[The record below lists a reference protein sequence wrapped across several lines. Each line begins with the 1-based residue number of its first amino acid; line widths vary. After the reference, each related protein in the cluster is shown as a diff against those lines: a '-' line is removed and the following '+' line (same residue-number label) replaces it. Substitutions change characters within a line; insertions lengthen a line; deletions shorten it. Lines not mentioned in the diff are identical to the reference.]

1 MGELTDGMD
10 ETTDGGDSA
19 LPRPPQAVPRPPQT
33 SPRPP
38 QTPPRPPQT
47 SPRPPQTTLYD
58 LRVVVERIEG
68 RSVCGM
74 RVGDWFELTESSH
87 LRTCPGRFFCVYAL
101 AAVLPLLAAKQRELS
116 PGDWLESDSLVAC
129 PDPDERLIM
138 RIERSGRSE
147 VVLNDVT

>member
-38 QTPPRPPQT
+38 QTP
-47 SPRPPQTTLYD
+47 PRPPQTTLYD

-116 PGDWLESDSLVAC
+116 PGDWLENDSLVAC

>member
-10 ETTDGGDSA
+10 ETTGGGDSPA
-19 LPRPPQAVPRPPQT
+19 QT

-38 QTPPRPPQT
+38 QA
-47 SPRPPQTTLYD
+47 TLYD
-58 LRVVVERIEG
+58 VRVVVERIEG
-68 RSVCGM
+68 RAVCGM
-74 RVGDWFELTESSH
+74 RVGAWFELTESSP

-116 PGDWLESDSLVAC
+116 PGDWLESDSLGAC

-138 RIERSGRSE
+138 RVEPSGRSE
-147 VVLNDVT
+147 VVLDDVT

>member
-19 LPRPPQAVPRPPQT
+19 LRRPPQAVPRPPQT
-33 SPRPP
+33 P
-38 QTPPRPPQT
+38 Q
-47 SPRPPQTTLYD
+47 RPPQTTLYD

-87 LRTCPGRFFCVYAL
+87 LRTCPGRYFCVYAL

-116 PGDWLESDSLVAC
+116 PGDWLEHDSLVAC

-147 VVLNDVT
+147 VALNDVT

>member
-10 ETTDGGDSA
+10 ETAGAMDETAGGGGS
-19 LPRPPQAVPRPPQT
+19 AVPRPPQV
-33 SPRPP
+33 
-38 QTPPRPPQT
+38 
-47 SPRPPQTTLYD
+47 TLHD

-74 RVGDWFELTESSH
+74 RPGDWFELTESSH

>member
-1 MGELTDGMD
+1 MSDAAD
-10 ETTDGGDSA
+10 PAD
-19 LPRPPQAVPRPPQT
+19 PAVPAA
-33 SPRPP
+33 SVA
-38 QTPPRPPQT
+38 
-47 SPRPPQTTLYD
+47 SVASVVLHD

-101 AAVLPLLAAKQRELS
+101 AAALPLLAAKQRELR

-138 RIERSGRSE
+138 RIERTGQSTITLG
-147 VVLNDVT
+147 DVT

>member
-10 ETTDGGDSA
+10 ETAGAMDETAGGGGS
-19 LPRPPQAVPRPPQT
+19 AVPRPPQV
-33 SPRPP
+33 
-38 QTPPRPPQT
+38 
-47 SPRPPQTTLYD
+47 TLHD

-74 RVGDWFELTESSH
+74 RPGDWFELTESSH

-147 VVLNDVT
+147 VVLDDAT

>member
-38 QTPPRPPQT
+38 QAP
-47 SPRPPQTTLYD
+47 PRPPQTTLYD

>member
-10 ETTDGGDSA
+10 ETTGGMDETAGDGDSA
-19 LPRPPQAVPRPPQT
+19 LPRPPQTHPRPPQT
-33 SPRPP
+33 H
-38 QTPPRPPQT
+38 
-47 SPRPPQTTLYD
+47 PRPPQTTLYD

>member
-33 SPRPP
+33 
-38 QTPPRPPQT
+38 T
-47 SPRPPQTTLYD
+47 PRPPQTTLYD

-74 RVGDWFELTESSH
+74 RIGDWFELTESSH

-101 AAVLPLLAAKQRELS
+101 AAVLPLLA
-116 PGDWLESDSLVAC
+116 
-129 PDPDERLIM
+129 
-138 RIERSGRSE
+138 RIRTSG
-147 VVLNDVT
+147 

>member
-33 SPRPP
+33 HPRPP
-38 QTPPRPPQT
+38 QTH
-47 SPRPPQTTLYD
+47 PRPPQTTLYD

>member
-19 LPRPPQAVPRPPQT
+19 LPRPPQAVPRPPQAH
-33 SPRPP
+33 PRPP
-38 QTPPRPPQT
+38 QTH
-47 SPRPPQTTLYD
+47 PRPPQTTLYD

>member
-38 QTPPRPPQT
+38 QTP
-47 SPRPPQTTLYD
+47 PRPPQTTLYD

>member
-1 MGELTDGMD
+1 MGALTGP
-10 ETTDGGDSA
+10 GDKA
-19 LPRPPQAVPRPPQT
+19 GPTPEATPTPQPTAPQA
-33 SPRPP
+33 
-38 QTPPRPPQT
+38 
-47 SPRPPQTTLYD
+47 TLYD

-138 RIERSGRSE
+138 RIERTGRAAIA
-147 VVLNDVT
+147 LGDVT